1 MKIEMG
7 ESLFYS
13 WLRHVKECQIVQ
25 TNWKTSP
32 QWTLLHEEKLEEI
45 KAKTDQYFREKH
57 GYDIY
62 KKTSSLSQLLQQAEC
77 DALGISIQDG
87 STKVFAVD
95 VAFHEAGVNYGDRET
110 TIKKIIA
117 KCLRTAMCIYGY
129 LDTREA
135 EILFA
140 SPKINNNILEGVT
153 PCLAEAQKLLDDLS
167 FHFRLRIIANEDF
180 RDRVLEPILLVS
192 DGVAD
197 TNELFLRSYQML
209 QMFDRNAGVKHDA
222 PTSQQC
228 DRKAQEKTVIS
239 AGPLV
244 DDDTYAEL
252 KIGKLAQTVL
262 RRLLQTDAV
271 SEDEIKLL
279 QTATYC
285 KTAFDLQYPL
295 LVRQD
300 GDYERVRYYRNPVC
314 IRGINYMLCS
324 QWFEVP
330 ANNDRPYL
338 TRWIREHQPDVIT
351 TRDTTASGYINT
363 NNQRNNGKTEKPGT
377 DNNQFLYE
385 MECLN
390 CGRKYY
396 ANGSDIWQRK
406 CPSCQDGRQ

>member
-32 QWTLLHEEKLEEI
+32 QWTLLHEEKLEEV
-45 KAKTDQYFREKH
+45 KAHTDRYFRDRH

-77 DALGISIQDG
+77 DALGMSILDG

-135 EILFA
+135 EIIFA
-140 SPKINNNILEGVT
+140 SPKINNNILDAVM
-153 PCLAEAQKLLDDLS
+153 PCLVEAQKLLDDLG

-180 RDRVLEPILLVS
+180 RDKVLEPILLVS

-209 QMFDRNAGVKHDA
+209 QMFDRKERSANNTRK
-222 PTSQQC
+222 SQGGS
-228 DRKAQEKTVIS
+228 KLQETNTTTPAELS
-239 AGPLV
+239 

-262 RRLLQTDAV
+262 RRLLQSEAV
-271 SEDEIKLL
+271 SEDEIEQM
-279 QTATYC
+279 QTADYS
-285 KTAFDLQYPL
+285 KTVFDLQYPL
-295 LVRQD
+295 LVKQD
-300 GDYERVRYYRNPVC
+300 EEYERVRYYRNPVC

-330 ANNDRPYL
+330 SNNDRPYL
-338 TRWIREHQPDVIT
+338 MRWIREHQTSFPT
-351 TRDTTASGYINT
+351 TQNTTSPGYINA
-363 NNQRNNGKTEKPGT
+363 NNQRNNGKTDKPGT

-406 CPSCQDGRQ
+406 CPSCQGGKT